1 MHLKMKVAEIKMDR
15 IGAGFDFVVMET
27 RFLFHFDR
35 AVSGST
41 DYEILDAREKL
52 SEKDLRLR

>member
-1 MHLKMKVAEIKMDR
+1 MDR
-15 IGAGFDFVVMET
+15 IGAGCDFVVMET

-35 AVSGST
+35 SVSGSI
-41 DYEILDAREKL
+41 DYEILDAREEL